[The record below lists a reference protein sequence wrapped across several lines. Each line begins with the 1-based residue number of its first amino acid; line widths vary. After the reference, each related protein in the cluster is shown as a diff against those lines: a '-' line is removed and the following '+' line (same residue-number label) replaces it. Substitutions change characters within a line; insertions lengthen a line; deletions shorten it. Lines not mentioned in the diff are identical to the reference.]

1 VSGATPDALG
11 PGDRYVAMGSSY
23 AAGPGIRPRSPGS
36 PLLAGRSARNY
47 AHLLAGA
54 LDLSLTDVTFSGAT
68 AVGMTTSRRG
78 GAAQVDAVTSQ
89 TRLVTLTCGG
99 NDVGYLPRLT
109 LSSFPRPLRA
119 LPTIRRRVAEFGR
132 LSDERLAGLG
142 ATFDRLTGEIRRR
155 APRADIV
162 LVDYLTILP
171 PDDAQPTGVLPRDIA
186 DWGRDVAGRLA
197 EETRAAA
204 ERAGCGYV
212 AASVA
217 SRDHHAWAPD
227 PWTRRFHYSLRGG
240 APYHPN
246 LRGMTAVAGLLA
258 DVVRPGRL

>member
-1 VSGATPDALG
+1 MAT
-11 PGDRYVAMGSSY
+11 RYVALGSSFG
-23 AAGPGIRPRSPGS
+23 AGPGIGTRAEGS
-36 PLLAGRSARNY
+36 PRRAWRSAQNY
-47 AHLLAGA
+47 AHLLAER
-54 LDLSLTDVTFSGAT
+54 LDLELVDVTYSGAT
-68 AVGMTTSRRG
+68 AAELVDG
-78 GAAQVDAVTSQ
+78 GSTGEPAQIEAVTEA
-89 TRLVTLTCGG
+89 TGLVTVTCGG